1 MDRNPRR
8 WAHTPNEENV
18 PLTDRGQAYPHAG
31 AAAVPSRFPAPHCM
45 EIPTMTQHCACC
57 GRPFEPRPQVPDQ
70 AYCSAPDC
78 QRARKRQ
85 WQRAKLQSDPDYRI
99 NQRAAQQA
107 WSQRNPDYW
116 RSYRD
121 AQPDYVQR
129 NREQQKSRDQARNDD
144 LAKMDVC
151 DLPPGLY
158 RITRHPAFPR
168 ESGAS
173 WVVEITPV
181 AVTCP
186 RKMDVSRED
195 VIDAA
200 SICP

>member
-1 MDRNPRR
+1 MTRR
-8 WAHTPNEENV
+8 
-18 PLTDRGQAYPHAG
+18 
-31 AAAVPSRFPAPHCM
+31 
-45 EIPTMTQHCACC
+45 CACC
-57 GRPFEPRPQVPDQ
+57 GKPFAPRPQVPDQ

-85 WQRAKLQSDPDYRI
+85 WQRAKLQSDPDYRD

-168 ESGAS
+168 ENNTS

-181 AVTCP
+181 AVTRP

-195 VIDAA
+195 VIDASA
-200 SICP
+200 ICP

>member
-1 MDRNPRR
+1 
-8 WAHTPNEENV
+8 
-18 PLTDRGQAYPHAG
+18 
-31 AAAVPSRFPAPHCM
+31 
-45 EIPTMTQHCACC
+45 MTRPCACC
-57 GRPFEPRPQVPDQ
+57 GNLFEPRPQVPNQ
-70 AYCSAPDC
+70 TFCFSPDC

-116 RSYRD
+116 RGYRD
-121 AQPDYVQR
+121 AQPDYAQR
-129 NREQQKSRDQARNDD
+129 NREQQRSRDASVRNQGSDVD

-151 DLPPGLY
+151 DLPTGLY
-158 RITRHPAFPR
+158 RITRHPSFPR
-168 ESGAS
+168 GNGVS

-181 AVTCP
+181 AVTCL

-195 VIDAA
+195 LIDA
-200 SICP
+200 STICP

>member
-1 MDRNPRR
+1 MAR
-8 WAHTPNEENV
+8 
-18 PLTDRGQAYPHAG
+18 
-31 AAAVPSRFPAPHCM
+31 HCV
-45 EIPTMTQHCACC
+45 CC
-57 GRPFEPRPQVPDQ
+57 GKPFEPRPQVPDQ
-70 AYCSAPDC
+70 AYCASSDC

-85 WQRAKLQSDPDYRI
+85 WQRAKRQSDPDYRI

-116 RSYRD
+116 RNYRD
-121 AQPDYVQR
+121 AQPDYAQS
-129 NREQQKSRDQARNDD
+129 NREQQRLRDQTRNGD

-168 ESGAS
+168 ENGKS

-181 AVTCP
+181 VVTCP
-186 RKMDVSRED
+186 RKMDASRED
-195 VIDAA
+195 LIDTPAV
-200 SICP
+200 SP